1 MLLTPRASKQAP
13 RHLPS
18 SMPVHGSFLKQFVMP
33 PQPQPRPKHPRVR
46 ACVSQELWKLRST
59 SQHTDP
65 ADMHEGELLL
75 RDVLLQWPSLMDLDE
90 DLANIL
96 DLDEPLLEEMHKDL
110 AADKAKTN
118 NNKYIILN
126 HII

>member
-1 MLLTPRASKQAP
+1 
-13 RHLPS
+13 
-18 SMPVHGSFLKQFVMP
+18 
-33 PQPQPRPKHPRVR
+33 
-46 ACVSQELWKLRST
+46 
-59 SQHTDP
+59 
-65 ADMHEGELLL
+65 MHEGELLL

-118 NNKYIILN
+118 NNKYIICISN
-126 HII
+126 